1 VNPYSDLPGREQE
14 RLARVGTTT
23 WLNVRRS
30 WWRYDCAC
38 GELGT
43 IVDGTDSHTAGRH
56 CCSFCGTVHKAP
68 DDQRRELIRFVGE
81 VGRPGD
87 PHRRTVRVDVELGTN
102 AHVEALATGWL
113 TQFRGHH
120 KRADWPVYR
129 DWRESGAVARGD
141 HAWTDP

>member
-1 VNPYSDLPGREQE
+1 MNPYSDLPLREQE

-23 WLNVRRS
+23 WSDVRLD

-43 IVDGTDSHTAGRH
+43 IVDGTPSHESRSH

-87 PHRRTVRVDVELGTN
+87 PWRRTVRVDVERGTS
-102 AHVEALATGWL
+102 AHVAALSSGWL
-113 TQFRGHH
+113 TQFRGSQPIE
-120 KRADWPVYR
+120 AWPVYR
-129 DWRESGAVARGD
+129 DWRESIA
-141 HAWTDP
+141 